1 MTKKQDNIIG
11 TLSASIIIGALLT
24 LACIVY

>member
-11 TLSASIIIGALLT
+11 TILASIIIGALLV